1 VELPPDGPGDLILAT
16 EQGLVIRVDSTGT
29 WVKTGKSEA
38 CESCSS
44 KGACHMLG
52 GGKAAEV
59 QVLNPIGAGIGDR
72 IVLKMDNSRL
82 FKATFLVYMFPI
94 LMLILGALAGEGI
107 ARSAGLHSP
116 APPALLGFGGLAA
129 GLFIMRVLANRLAQK
144 DEYRPRIVKIL
155 GKA

>member
-1 VELPPDGPGDLILAT
+1 MAT
-16 EQGLVIRVDSTGT
+16 EQGLVIRVDRTGT
-29 WVKTGKSEA
+29 WVKTGTSEV

-107 ARSAGLHSP
+107 ARSAGLHSS

-129 GLFIMRVLANRLAQK
+129 GLLIMRVLANRLAQK

>member
-1 VELPPDGPGDLILAT
+1 LAT

-29 WVKTGKSEA
+29 WVKTGTSEV

-129 GLFIMRVLANRLAQK
+129 GLLIMRVLANRLAQK

>member
-1 VELPPDGPGDLILAT
+1 LAT

-29 WVKTGKSEA
+29 WVQTGKSEA

-44 KGACHMLG
+44 KGACHTLG

-59 QVLNPIGAGIGDR
+59 PVLNPIGAGIGDR
-72 IVLKMDNSRL
+72 IVLKMDSSRL
-82 FKATFLVYMFPI
+82 LKATFLVYMFPI
-94 LMLILGALAGEGI
+94 LMLILGAGAGEWI
-107 ARSAGLHSP
+107 SRSAGLNST
-116 APPALLGFGGLAA
+116 AAPALLGFAGLAA
-129 GLFIMRVLANRLAQK
+129 GLLIMRILANRLARK

>member
-1 VELPPDGPGDLILAT
+1 MAT

-44 KGACHMLG
+44 MGACHTLG
-52 GGKAAEV
+52 GGKEV
-59 QVLNPIGAGIGDR
+59 EVSVLNPIGAGIGDH
-72 IVLKMDNSRL
+72 IVLKMDSSRL
-82 FKATFLVYMFPI
+82 LKATFLVYMFPI
-94 LMLILGALAGEGI
+94 LMLIIGAGAGEWV
-107 ARSAGLHSP
+107 ARSAGIDSP
-116 APPALLGFGGLAA
+116 ALPALLGFGGLAA
-129 GLFIMRVLANRLAQK
+129 GLLIMRVLANRLARK

>member
-1 VELPPDGPGDLILAT
+1 MAT

-29 WVKTGKSEA
+29 WVQTGKSEA

-44 KGACHMLG
+44 KGACHTLG

-59 QVLNPIGAGIGDR
+59 PVLNPIGAEIGDR
-72 IVLKMDNSRL
+72 IVLKMDSSRL
-82 FKATFLVYMFPI
+82 LKATFLVYMFPI
-94 LMLILGALAGEGI
+94 LMLILGAGGGEWI
-107 ARSAGLHSP
+107 ARSAGLNSP
-116 APPALLGFGGLAA
+116 AAPALLGFGGLAA
-129 GLFIMRVLANRLAQK
+129 GLLIMRILANRLARK

>member
-1 VELPPDGPGDLILAT
+1 MAT
-16 EQGLVIRVDSTGT
+16 EQGLVIRVDRTGT
-29 WVKTGKSEA
+29 WVKTGTSEV

-116 APPALLGFGGLAA
+116 ASPALLGFGGLAA
-129 GLFIMRVLANRLAQK
+129 GLLIMRVLANRLARK

>member
-1 VELPPDGPGDLILAT
+1 MAT

-44 KGACHMLG
+44 KGACHTLG
-52 GGKAAEV
+52 GGKEV
-59 QVLNPIGAGIGDR
+59 EVPVLNPIGAGIGDR
-72 IVLKMDNSRL
+72 IVLKMDSSRL
-82 FKATFLVYMFPI
+82 LKATFLVYMFPI
-94 LMLILGALAGEGI
+94 LMLIIGAGAGEWI
-107 ARSAGLHSP
+107 ARSADLDST
-116 APPALLGFGGLAA
+116 ASPALLGFGGLAA
-129 GLFIMRVLANRLAQK
+129 GLLIMRVLANRLSRK